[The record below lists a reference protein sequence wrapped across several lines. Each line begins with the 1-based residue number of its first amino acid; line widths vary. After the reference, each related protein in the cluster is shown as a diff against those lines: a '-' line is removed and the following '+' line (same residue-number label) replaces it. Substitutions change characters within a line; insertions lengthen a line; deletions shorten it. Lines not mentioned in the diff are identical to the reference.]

1 VTRTIWLTSDQGV
14 FKVSLEPDHTKVD
27 TNLCAKFISFHAGEN
42 IHARAGEGIK
52 ESVLIVIPP
61 AGSSDGNWKLEM
73 VTPGRLLNAFNEI
86 VLFKVM
92 LSKIV
97 PKAVNLNFEVDI
109 VHSKLGLCNK

>member
-1 VTRTIWLTSDQGV
+1 
-14 FKVSLEPDHTKVD
+14 
-27 TNLCAKFISFHAGEN
+27 
-42 IHARAGEGIK
+42 
-52 ESVLIVIPP
+52 
-61 AGSSDGNWKLEM
+61 M
-73 VTPGRLLNAFNEI
+73 VTPGRLLNAFNEM